1 MTGNAGI
8 WAKEATTLTA
18 VTGTGSGGLVAAG
31 GSVAIAILNG
41 TTQVIINGSVSA
53 NGTVTVQAENT
64 INGTSFRAKSGSAG
78 VIGLGAAV
86 AYMDVTG
93 TTQILIGGTGSLSG
107 KSGVN
112 GNAVLTINVSPE
124 ADGYG
129 AGWASAGMAASR
141 LKVTGKTLITANA
154 GSKLASANGDVSLN
168 AIQNITSKAVTTA
181 AGGGYVGTGA
191 AALAFVDIES
201 ETTINSAASVEAAK
215 GTYGLLAQQILNA
228 EVESKGLS
236 VAFGGAIGAAVARM
250 TVKPTVKAA
259 ISGGTIVAKNLAVKA
274 LFNVNNNS
282 TYTKTGK
289 ITANALAGT
298 GGGAVAA
305 SGAKAE
311 ITVDGS
317 AAAAVENA
325 TVTLLSLIHI

>member
-1 MTGNAGI
+1 M
-8 WAKEATTLTA
+8 
-18 VTGTGSGGLVAAG
+18 
-31 GSVAIAILNG
+31 
-41 TTQVIINGSVSA
+41 
-53 NGTVTVQAENT
+53 
-64 INGTSFRAKSGSAG
+64 
-78 VIGLGAAV
+78 
-86 AYMDVTG
+86 TG
-93 TTQILIGGTGSLSG
+93 TTQILIGSTGSLSG

-129 AGWASAGMAASR
+129 VGWASAGMAASR

-236 VAFGGAIGAAVARM
+236 VAFYGAIGAAVARM

-325 TVTLLSLIHI
+325 TVTLTGNADVISRANGSITGKGEGLSVAGLVPVGGVEVTIQNTFDTTAQIIRTTITGARNVTVLADYDGTVNGTSGRMEENKIGK